1 MKVNGLQTKE
11 MDLVMF
17 VMVKI
22 THGQSFMDN
31 SKTMLAQVEANNKE
45 KMAIFI
51 LANFLIANIM
61 EMVF

>member
-22 THGQSFMDN
+22 TNGQSFMDN